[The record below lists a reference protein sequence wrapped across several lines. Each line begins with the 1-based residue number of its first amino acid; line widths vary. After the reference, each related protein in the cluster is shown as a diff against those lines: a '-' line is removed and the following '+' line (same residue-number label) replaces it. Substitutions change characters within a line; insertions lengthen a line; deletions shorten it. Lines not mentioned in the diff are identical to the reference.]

1 MNNVNVRLSSLNNIL
16 KCKLSMHRLTIEFQF
31 KQCSS
36 HLLLWDISRRWN
48 ILSNEEKSQAALN
61 QKKKKEDLKTY
72 IESDRVWSIPFA
84 KICFAGYF
92 FFISVSKTNC
102 IIA

>member
-72 IESDRVWSIPFA
+72 IESDRVWSIPFV

>member
-1 MNNVNVRLSSLNNIL
+1 MKKYVQVVTQLKQREEITFNQKTNQKKKKKRSSYSMNNVNVRLSSLNNIL

-61 QKKKKEDLKTY
+61 QKKKKM
-72 IESDRVWSIPFA
+72 
-84 KICFAGYF
+84 KI
-92 FFISVSKTNC
+92 
-102 IIA
+102 

>member
-1 MNNVNVRLSSLNNIL
+1 MNNFNVRLSSLNNIL
-16 KCKLSMHRLTIEFQF
+16 KCKLSMHRLTIEFQL

-61 QKKKKEDLKTY
+61 QKKKK
-72 IESDRVWSIPFA
+72 I
-84 KICFAGYF
+84 
-92 FFISVSKTNC
+92 
-102 IIA
+102 

>member
-1 MNNVNVRLSSLNNIL
+1 MKKYVQVVTQLKQREEITFNQKTNQKKKRSSYSMNYFNVRLSSLNNIL

-61 QKKKKEDLKTY
+61 QKKKK
-72 IESDRVWSIPFA
+72 
-84 KICFAGYF
+84 KI
-92 FFISVSKTNC
+92 
-102 IIA
+102 